1 MKLFNLFKK
10 GTTETKKVSVQTLEK
25 TQLEKVIGGADD
37 TTVTVGTITDGSTD
51 AAKGITKSRSNIKNN

>member
-10 GTTETKKVSVQTLEK
+10 ETANLKKVSVQKLEK

-37 TTVTVGTITDGSTD
+37 TTIVGGTITDGSTD